1 MFAIETLD
9 IEQLEQLRDEVNR
22 RILAMRR
29 TTGLSLPDLLR
40 LLDEVKATLT
50 DQGKEWHSLERWQYI
65 DGEMRFWLNPKDH
78 DLYQTGWFSID
89 DLIAWARETG
99 PVVHEEASDDDREAA
114 ASDAFAWVQSDTSA
128 ANDAQHLRLQ
138 RFEPY
143 VAE

>member
-22 RILAMRR
+22 RILTMRR

-40 LLDEVKATLT
+40 LLDEVKATLS
-50 DQGKEWHSLERWQYI
+50 DQGKEWHSLERWQYM

-89 DLIAWARETG
+89 NLIAWARETG
-99 PVVHEEASDDDREAA
+99 PVIHEEVFDGDREPT
-114 ASDAFAWVQSDTSA
+114 ASDAFAWVQSDTNA
-128 ANDAQHLRLQ
+128 ANDVQHLRLQ

-143 VAE
+143 ATE